1 MLFMPHFFELLY
13 FCNYIILSI
22 LINYLNVFTI
32 CELTYKPVFMP
43 IFKITLFFSLILIVS
58 CSSIETKRPEY
69 TYEQERR
76 IERYGEGVIEAEERW
91 KQGFAR
97 LLGEETSVDLQTIND
112 ILWETSLE
120 KISFMPLNSVDKL
133 SGTII
138 TEWYQINEKQKIKI
152 NLFINDNNISDQS
165 LTVKI
170 YEEQLIDSS
179 WQQVNRNADLENKI
193 KDSILSTAKKLKLA
207 QENL

>member
-1 MLFMPHFFELLY
+1 
-13 FCNYIILSI
+13 
-22 LINYLNVFTI
+22 
-32 CELTYKPVFMP
+32 
-43 IFKITLFFSLILIVS
+43 
-58 CSSIETKRPEY
+58 
-69 TYEQERR
+69 
-76 IERYGEGVIEAEERW
+76 
-91 KQGFAR
+91 
-97 LLGEETSVDLQTIND
+97 
-112 ILWETSLE
+112 
-120 KISFMPLNSVDKL
+120 MPLNSVDKL

-179 WQQVNRNADLENKI
+179 WQQVKRNTDLENKI

>member
-1 MLFMPHFFELLY
+1 
-13 FCNYIILSI
+13 
-22 LINYLNVFTI
+22 
-32 CELTYKPVFMP
+32 
-43 IFKITLFFSLILIVS
+43 
-58 CSSIETKRPEY
+58 
-69 TYEQERR
+69 
-76 IERYGEGVIEAEERW
+76 
-91 KQGFAR
+91 
-97 LLGEETSVDLQTIND
+97 
-112 ILWETSLE
+112 
-120 KISFMPLNSVDKL
+120 MPLNSVDKL

-179 WQQVNRNADLENKI
+179 WQQVNRNTDLENKI

>member
-1 MLFMPHFFELLY
+1 
-13 FCNYIILSI
+13 
-22 LINYLNVFTI
+22 
-32 CELTYKPVFMP
+32 MP

-152 NLFINDNNISDQS
+152 NLFINDNNISEQS

-179 WQQVNRNADLENKI
+179 WQQVKRNADLENKI